1 MIISVTVF
9 KREITEGNKNTL
21 KGNCRENIII
31 FSCRQIRGISMK
43 SFEIKTK
50 IHFGD
55 NALERLAQMP
65 YNRVLVIT
73 DPFIAKGP
81 MIKMITDPLERA
93 GKTYEVFHDVVPDAP
108 IDKIIIGVKKM
119 LEYMPEAIVAVG
131 GGSAIDSSKAIRE
144 FALNINHYADVAMIA
159 IPTTSGTGSE
169 VTSFAVV
176 NDTVA
181 KIKHPLVSPTLTAE
195 EAILDAE
202 LVKSVP
208 PAITAD
214 TGMDV
219 LTHAIE
225 AYVSTNHNEFS
236 TALAEKSIEI
246 AGVFLLR
253 AYLNGDDTHA
263 RQKMHVASCLA
274 GLAFNSASL
283 GLTHG
288 MAHQLGA
295 NFHIPHGRANAM
307 LLPHIIEYNADIHK
321 DSRSKSEYH
330 PSVKRYSTIAHV
342 LGLSSYNKVMSVR
355 SLIQWIQFMNQDMN
369 IPARISEIG
378 TISVNE
384 YMSKVEIMA
393 EAALADA
400 CTATNPRTPDKEAIM
415 QIYRNLW

>member
-1 MIISVTVF
+1 
-9 KREITEGNKNTL
+9 
-21 KGNCRENIII
+21 
-31 FSCRQIRGISMK
+31 MK

-55 NALERLAQMP
+55 NALERLADMP

-81 MIKMITDPLERA
+81 MISLITDPLKKG
-93 GKTYEVFHDVVPDAP
+93 GKEFDIFHDVVPDAP
-108 IDKIIIGVKKM
+108 VEKIVVGVKKM
-119 LEYMPEAIVAVG
+119 LEYMPDVIVAVG
-131 GGSAIDSSKAIRE
+131 GGSAIDSSKSIRE
-144 FALNINHYADVAMIA
+144 FALKINHYSDVALIA
-159 IPTTSGTGSE
+159 VPTTSGTGSE

-176 NDTVA
+176 NDTEA
-181 KIKHPLVSPTLTAE
+181 HIKYPLVSPSLTAE

-202 LVKSVP
+202 LVRSVP
-208 PAITAD
+208 PSVTAD

-225 AYVSTNHNEFS
+225 AYVSTDHNEFS
-236 TALAEKSIEI
+236 SALAEKSIEI
-246 AGVFLLR
+246 VGVFLLR
-253 AYLNGDDTHA
+253 AYLDGNDTHA

-295 NFHIPHGRANAM
+295 QFHIPHGRANAM
-307 LLPHIIEYNADIHK
+307 VLPHIIEYNADIHK
-321 DSRSKSEYH
+321 HSRSKKEYL
-330 PSVKRYSTIAHV
+330 PSVKRYSTIAHL

-355 SLIQWIQFMNQDMN
+355 SLIQWIQFMNQDMG

-378 TISVNE
+378 TITVND

-393 EAALADA
+393 DAALADA
-400 CTATNPRTPDKEAIM
+400 CTATNPRVPDKEAIM
-415 QIYRNLW
+415 RIYRNLW

>member
-1 MIISVTVF
+1 MRNISQ
-9 KREITEGNKNTL
+9 IL
-21 KGNCRENIII
+21 K
-31 FSCRQIRGISMK
+31 RGICMK

-81 MIKMITDPLERA
+81 MIKMITDPLDKG

-108 IDKIIIGVKKM
+108 IDKIIIGVKKL
-119 LEYMPEAIVAVG
+119 LEYKPEVIVAVG

-144 FALNINHYADVAMIA
+144 FALNIDHYADVAMIA

-246 AGVFLLR
+246 VGVFLLR
-253 AYLNGDDTHA
+253 AYLNGNDTHA

-321 DSRSKSEYH
+321 DSRSKSEYL

-378 TISVNE
+378 TISVND

>member
-1 MIISVTVF
+1 MIISVTVY
-9 KREITEGNKNTL
+9 KLDTTEGSTNIL
-21 KGNCRENIII
+21 KGKCRENIVI
-31 FSCRQIRGISMK
+31 FSCRQKRGISMK

-81 MIKMITDPLERA
+81 MIRMITDPLDRA

-108 IDKIIIGVKKM
+108 IDKIIIGVKKL
-119 LEYMPEAIVAVG
+119 LEYRPEVIVAVG

-144 FALNINHYADVAMIA
+144 FALGIDHYADVAMIA

-181 KIKHPLVSPTLTAE
+181 KIKHPLVSPSLTAE

-246 AGVFLLR
+246 VGVFLLR
-253 AYLNGDDTHA
+253 AYLDGSDTHA

-321 DSRSKSEYH
+321 DSRSQSEYH

-355 SLIQWIQFMNQDMN
+355 SLIQWIQFMNQDMK

-378 TISVNE
+378 TITVND
-384 YMSKVEIMA
+384 YMSKVEAMA

-400 CTATNPRTPDKEAIM
+400 CTATNPRTPDKEAVM

>member
-1 MIISVTVF
+1 
-9 KREITEGNKNTL
+9 
-21 KGNCRENIII
+21 
-31 FSCRQIRGISMK
+31 MK
-43 SFEIKTK
+43 SFELKTK

-65 YNRVLVIT
+65 YKRVLVIT
-73 DPFIAKGP
+73 DPFIANGP
-81 MIKMITDPLERA
+81 MIKLITEPLEKS
-93 GKTYEVFHDVVPDAP
+93 GKAYDIFHDVVADAP
-108 IDKIIIGVKKM
+108 VDKIIIGVKKM
-119 LEYMPEAIVAVG
+119 LEYQPDVIVSVG

-144 FALNINHYADVAMIA
+144 FALKTNQYADVALIA

-181 KIKHPLVSPTLTAE
+181 KVKHPLVSDSLTAE

-236 TALAEKSIEI
+236 AALAEKSVEI
-246 AGVFLLR
+246 IGVFLLR

-274 GLAFNSASL
+274 GIAFNSASL

-321 DSRSKSEYH
+321 DSHSQSEYH
-330 PSVKRYSTIAHV
+330 PSVKRYCTIAHT

-355 SLIQWIQFMNQDMN
+355 SLIQWIQFMNQDMG
-369 IPARISEIG
+369 IPAKISEIG
-378 TISVNE
+378 TISVND
-384 YMSKVEIMA
+384 YMSKVEAMA

-400 CTATNPRTPDKEAIM
+400 CTATNPRTPDKEAVM

>member
-1 MIISVTVF
+1 
-9 KREITEGNKNTL
+9 
-21 KGNCRENIII
+21 
-31 FSCRQIRGISMK
+31 MK

-65 YNRVLVIT
+65 YKRVLVIT

-81 MIKMITDPLERA
+81 MINMITDPLSRS
-93 GKTYEVFHDVVPDAP
+93 GKAFEVFHDVVPDAP

-119 LEYMPEAIVAVG
+119 LEYMPDAIVAVG
-131 GGSAIDSSKAIRE
+131 GGSAIDSSKSIRE
-144 FALNINHYADVAMIA
+144 FALGINHYADVALIA

-246 AGVFLLR
+246 VGVFLLR
-253 AYLNGDDTHA
+253 AYLNGNDTHA

-321 DSRSKSEYH
+321 DSRSQSEYH

-355 SLIQWIQFMNQDMN
+355 SLIQWIQFMNQDMK

-378 TISVNE
+378 TISVND

>member
-1 MIISVTVF
+1 
-9 KREITEGNKNTL
+9 
-21 KGNCRENIII
+21 
-31 FSCRQIRGISMK
+31 MK
-43 SFEIKTK
+43 SFDLKTK
-50 IHFGD
+50 IYFGD

-65 YNRVLVIT
+65 YKRALVIT
-73 DPFIAKGP
+73 DPFIANGS
-81 MIKMITDPLERA
+81 MIHLITNPLKQS
-93 GKTYEVFHDVVPDAP
+93 GKAYEIFHDVVPDAP
-108 IDKIIIGVKKM
+108 VDKIIVGVKKM
-119 LEYMPEAIVAVG
+119 LEYRPDVIVAVG

-144 FALNINHYADVAMIA
+144 FALDIERYAEVALIA

-176 NDTVA
+176 NDTEA
-181 KIKHPLVSPTLTAE
+181 KVKHPLVSPSLTAE

-208 PAITAD
+208 PSITAD

-236 TALAEKSIEI
+236 AALAEKSIEI
-246 AGVFLLR
+246 IGVFLLR
-253 AYLNGDDTHA
+253 AFFNGNDTHA

-274 GLAFNSASL
+274 GIAFNSASL

-295 NFHIPHGRANAM
+295 TFHIPHGRANAM

-321 DSRSKSEYH
+321 DSHSQLEYH
-330 PSVKRYSTIAHV
+330 PSVKRYSTIAHL
-342 LGLSSYNKVMSVR
+342 LGLSSYNKIMSVR
-355 SLIQWIQFMNQDMN
+355 SLIQWIQFMNQDMG
-369 IPARISEIG
+369 IPAKISDIVNISE
-378 TISVNE
+378 SE
-384 YMSKVEIMA
+384 YMSKVEAMA
-393 EAALADA
+393 QAAMADS

-415 QIYRNLW
+415 KIYRNLW

>member
-1 MIISVTVF
+1 
-9 KREITEGNKNTL
+9 
-21 KGNCRENIII
+21 
-31 FSCRQIRGISMK
+31 MK

-65 YNRVLVIT
+65 YKRVLVIT

-81 MIKMITDPLERA
+81 MISLITNPLKQG
-93 GKTYEVFHDVVPDAP
+93 GKEYDIFHDVVPDAP
-108 IDKIIIGVKKM
+108 VDKIVVGVKKM
-119 LEYMPEAIVAVG
+119 LEYMPDAIVAVG
-131 GGSAIDSSKAIRE
+131 GGSAIDSSKSIRE
-144 FALNINHYADVAMIA
+144 FALKINHYADVPMIA
-159 IPTTSGTGSE
+159 VPTTSGTGSE

-176 NDTVA
+176 NDTNAHV
-181 KIKHPLVSPTLTAE
+181 KYPLVSPSLTAE

-202 LVKSVP
+202 LVRSVP
-208 PAITAD
+208 PSITAD

-225 AYVSTNHNEFS
+225 AYVSTDHNEFS
-236 TALAEKSIEI
+236 AALAEKSIEI
-246 AGVFLLR
+246 VGVFLLR
-253 AYLNGDDTHA
+253 AYLDGNDTHA

-295 NFHIPHGRANAM
+295 QFHIPHGRANAM

-321 DSRSKSEYH
+321 DSRSQVEYH
-330 PSVKRYSTIAHV
+330 PSVKRYSTIAHL

-355 SLIQWIQFMNQDMN
+355 SLIQWIQFMNQDMK
-369 IPARISEIG
+369 IPSRISEIG
-378 TISVNE
+378 TITVNE
-384 YMSKVEIMA
+384 YMSKVEVMA

-400 CTATNPRTPDKEAIM
+400 CTATNPRVPDKEAVM
-415 QIYRNLW
+415 RIYRNLW

>member
-1 MIISVTVF
+1 
-9 KREITEGNKNTL
+9 
-21 KGNCRENIII
+21 
-31 FSCRQIRGISMK
+31 MK
-43 SFEIKTK
+43 SFEIRTK

-65 YNRVLVIT
+65 YKRVLVIT

-81 MIKMITDPLERA
+81 MIKLITDPLEKS
-93 GKTYEVFHDVVPDAP
+93 GKAYEVFHDVVPDAP

-119 LEYMPEAIVAVG
+119 LEYMPDAIVAVG
-131 GGSAIDSSKAIRE
+131 GGSAIDSSKSIRE
-144 FALNINHYADVAMIA
+144 FALGINHYTDVALIA

-181 KIKHPLVSPTLTAE
+181 KIKHPLVSPSLTAE

-225 AYVSTNHNEFS
+225 AYVSTDHNEFS

-246 AGVFLLR
+246 VGVFLLR
-253 AYLNGDDTHA
+253 AYLNGNDTHA

-321 DSRSKSEYH
+321 DSRSQSEYH

-355 SLIQWIQFMNQDMN
+355 SLIQWIQFMNQDMK

-378 TISVNE
+378 TISVND
-384 YMSKVEIMA
+384 YMSKVEVMA